1 VGLAPGAVPIRA
13 MLGHALVASGDPASL
28 NEAIRELSN
37 ATTREPDSPEA
48 FTHLA
53 TAYGRKG
60 DIGMAE
66 LASAQAFFNRG
77 DMKNAQTQAS
87 RAMAKLKP
95 GTPSYLKAEDILA
108 YVPPGRS

>member
-1 VGLAPGAVPIRA
+1 
-13 MLGHALVASGDPASL
+13 
-28 NEAIRELSN
+28 
-37 ATTREPDSPEA
+37 
-48 FTHLA
+48 
-53 TAYGRKG
+53 
-60 DIGMAE
+60 MAE

-77 DMKNAQTQAS
+77 DIKNAQTQAS